1 MPKAFPLTS
10 PKKEKIVLYKP
21 WLLVKLKQEKN
32 DDDDDDEEEEEE
44 GSKRISRSCCLK
56 YLASR
61 HFSCQL
67 TLCKCTFPGTQY
79 CPDSSLFLRTPTL
92 PEEQCFFFKNFS
104 L

>member
-1 MPKAFPLTS
+1 MPKAFPLAS

-32 DDDDDDEEEEEE
+32 DDDDDEEEE
-44 GSKRISRSCCLK
+44 GGKRISRSCCLK

-67 TLCKCTFPGTQY
+67 TLCKCTFPGTQ
-79 CPDSSLFLRTPTL
+79 F
-92 PEEQCFFFKNFS
+92 
-104 L
+104 